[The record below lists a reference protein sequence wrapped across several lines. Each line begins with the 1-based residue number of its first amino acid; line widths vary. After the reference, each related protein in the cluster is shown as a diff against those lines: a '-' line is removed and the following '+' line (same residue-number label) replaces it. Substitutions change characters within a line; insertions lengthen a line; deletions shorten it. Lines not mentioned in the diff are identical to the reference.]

1 MVLDLLLR
9 FINVHKVY
17 STMIKLNK
25 PIMVRGILS
34 ADSRMNS
41 VKKFVRSTNLL
52 ESIMWDKY
60 FFRFYV
66 L

>member
-17 STMIKLNK
+17 STMIELNK

-34 ADSRMNS
+34 ANSRMNS

-52 ESIMWDKY
+52 ESNMWDKY